1 MPFRALAI
9 VLLLLPRVAIEAQT
23 SIPSLLLLVKEKVRS
38 GKIVAYDT
46 NESRIAATCARMR
59 CPHAYVALKSTNA
72 PDEVWWL
79 NEFLSPGEK
88 SAADKEWQSHPALR
102 ALRPLAARKDSLR
115 TVLQTTLLRRVAEAS
130 PGAPWSIAATRF
142 LLFADA
148 ADVVGFSGSVF
159 EAPDGRQVMIAPAAD
174 LIDAQTRAAP
184 FGQRVTILA
193 VERRWSFP
201 APEWIAA
208 DSTFWRPPV
217 TPP

>member
-1 MPFRALAI
+1 MPVRALAI
-9 VLLLLPRVAIEAQT
+9 TLLLLPRLAIEAQS

-38 GKIVAYDT
+38 GKMVAYDT
-46 NESRIAATCARMR
+46 TESRIAATCARMR
-59 CPHAYVALKSTNA
+59 CPHAYMALKSTSA

-79 NEFLSPGEK
+79 NEFLSPADK
-88 SAADKEWQSHPALR
+88 SAADKAWQSHPAMKMLQ
-102 ALRPLAARKDSLR
+102 PLAARKDSLR
-115 TVLQTTLLRRVAEAS
+115 TILQTTLLRRVAEAS
-130 PGAPWSIAATRF
+130 PGAPWSIAGTRF

-159 EAPDGRQVMIAPAAD
+159 EAPDGRQLLIAPATD

-201 APEWIAA
+201 AAEWIIA
-208 DSTFWRPPV
+208 DSTFWRAPV

>member
-1 MPFRALAI
+1 MSLRALAI
-9 VLLLLPRVAIEAQT
+9 TLLLLPRLAIQAQS

-38 GKIVAYDT
+38 GKMTAYDT

-59 CPHAYVALKSTNA
+59 CPHGYVALKSTSA
-72 PDEVWWL
+72 ADEVWWL
-79 NEFLSPGEK
+79 NEFLSPADQ
-88 SAADKEWQSHPALR
+88 SAADKAWQSHPAMKMLQ
-102 ALRPLAARKDSLR
+102 PLAARKDSLR
-115 TVLQTTLLRRVAEAS
+115 TILQTTLLRRVAEAS
-130 PGAPWSIAATRF
+130 PGAPWSIAGTRF

-159 EAPDGRQVMIAPAAD
+159 EAPDGRQLLIAPATD
-174 LIDAQTRAAP
+174 LIDAQMRAAP